1 MLVSI
6 LGALGLT
13 APFAASAFTSR
24 EIGRRRPILRN
35 SKRATNKLDTA
46 LHQHIDDISP
56 GATLDYGINY
66 ETPDPSKSNWEH
78 WNDVRNSGD
87 KYARST
93 APGIEPDIDINPN
106 ADRVYLAH
114 EMGHLASQKT
124 AVGNMAATLRANPK
138 LKNALLGAMVTV
150 PGVAA
155 ALEAGDDDMD
165 SSIALAA
172 LASAP
177 TLVDEAMASGH
188 GLAIMNKAGLRASL
202 GQRGKLAGGLLSYLA
217 PAVIAGASA
226 NTVGNL
232 FDEDLPQ
239 S

>member
-1 MLVSI
+1 VSI
-6 LGALGLT
+6 LGALGLA
-13 APFAASAFTSR
+13 APVAVGAFNAR
-24 EIGRRRPILRN
+24 HIGRRRPVMKN
-35 SKRATNKLDTA
+35 SKRAAGQLDRA
-46 LHQHIDDISP
+46 FDQHVDDIRP
-56 GATLDYGINY
+56 GESFVTDIKWH
-66 ETPDPSKSNWEH
+66 TPDPSKTNVEH
-78 WNDVRNSGD
+78 WNNVRNNTLP
-87 KYARST
+87 YAGSSSVNQSP
-93 APGIEPDIDINPN
+93 AISINPN

-124 AVGNMAATLRANPK
+124 DVGYLAANLRANPK
-138 LKNALLGAMVTV
+138 LKTALLGAMVTV

-177 TLVDEAMASGH
+177 TLVDEALASGH
-188 GLAIMNKAGLRASL
+188 GLAIMNKAGLRANL

-226 NTVGNL
+226 NAVGNM
-232 FDEDLPQ
+232 FDEDT
-239 S
+239 

>member
-1 MLVSI
+1 MSI
-6 LGALGLT
+6 LGALGLA
-13 APFAASAFTSR
+13 APLAAGAFNAR
-24 EIGRRRPILRN
+24 NIGRRRPVMQN
-35 SKRATNKLDTA
+35 AKRANRKLDAA
-46 LHQHIDDISP
+46 LDQHVQDISP
-56 GATLDYGINY
+56 GSTLDYGTNFQ
-66 ETPDPSKSNWEH
+66 TPDPTKSSWEH
-78 WNDVRNSGD
+78 WNDVRNHGN
-87 KYARST
+87 KYASST
-93 APGIEPDIDINPN
+93 PPGVTPDIDINPN

-124 AVGNMAATLRANPK
+124 TVGNMAASLRANPK
-138 LKNALLGAMVTV
+138 LKTALLGAMVTV

-177 TLVDEAMASGH
+177 TLVDEALASGH
-188 GLAIMNKAGLRASL
+188 GLAIMNKAGLRANL

-226 NTVGNL
+226 NAVGNM

-239 S
+239 A

>member
-1 MLVSI
+1 MSI
-6 LGALGLT
+6 LGALGLA
-13 APFAASAFTSR
+13 APLIGDAFNAR
-24 EIGRRRPILRN
+24 NIGRQRPILKNAKRAN
-35 SKRATNKLDTA
+35 SKLDAA
-46 LHQHIDDISP
+46 LDQHVDDISP
-56 GATLDYGINY
+56 GSTVNYGIKWN
-66 ETPDPSKSNWEH
+66 TPQ
-78 WNDVRNSGD
+78 
-87 KYARST
+87 
-93 APGIEPDIDINPN
+93 PGIEGWRDVFNNGDNYAGSTQVGDPRGMGININPN
-106 ADRVYLAH
+106 ADRAYLAH

-124 AVGNMAATLRANPK
+124 DVGHLAANLRANPK
-138 LKNALLGAMVTV
+138 LKTALLGAMVTV

-177 TLVDEAMASGH
+177 TLVDEALASGH

-226 NTVGNL
+226 NAVGNM

-239 S
+239 A